1 MDSMRNFRDFLTIYN
16 QISESCFTRCVNTF
30 QTRDL
35 TDIENQCV
43 EQCTNKNVRVN
54 HKVMAI
60 YMEVQPLIVQKR
72 IEEMDRLNASALQ
85 AQTETVNDL
94 DSSSPPADV
103 SSSVEPK
110 AAVSI
115 DISSANTDP
124 VTTKE

>member
-1 MDSMRNFRDFLTIYN
+1 
-16 QISESCFTRCVNTF
+16 
-30 QTRDL
+30 
-35 TDIENQCV
+35 
-43 EQCTNKNVRVN
+43 
-54 HKVMAI
+54 MAI